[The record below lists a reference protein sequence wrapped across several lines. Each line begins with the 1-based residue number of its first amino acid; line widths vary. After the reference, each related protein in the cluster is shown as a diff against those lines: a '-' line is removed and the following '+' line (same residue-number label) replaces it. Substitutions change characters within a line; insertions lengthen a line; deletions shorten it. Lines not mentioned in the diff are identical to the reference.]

1 MLRELAQNEFDAG
14 GSRLEVTFE
23 LGGLR
28 IRGNGRTID
37 RAGWNRLIVMSGTGE
52 VPGTDIVVEE
62 KPNGIG
68 SKNFGLR
75 SLFVIGDVIHVRSGG
90 RYQALDH
97 RHGAYDDPKPDPETR
112 GVPGVEIWVPYRTKE
127 HRVLPAFDHARETAA
142 LAALASG
149 LAATLTRL
157 AYPGRRR
164 SLDEVIVRS
173 HRLNRTLTWRQ
184 NASEMACRARR
195 VHLIRRSIR
204 LDDSSAGQTRIS
216 ELEFVRTVAIPPRFQ
231 DHRVP
236 GYFVRPGG
244 RVAISVSLRLAGRRL
259 DPGSRGIWFY
269 PIGVVHGYTGNG
281 VGVCAPF
288 DMDNDRS
295 AIRSTTDNKWN
306 EWLAD
311 QAADLAADLLPQDLW
326 DRFGADAYAA
336 LWPDEDATDPRFAD
350 RLRSRLASDALWPMR
365 QRGRAQRSRFAP
377 ASGLVIPADPRLDG
391 FLSDDAY
398 PPEKALAHP
407 GFRTALQGAGAPV
420 FTLNSLVRLRCAY
433 PGGPALKTP
442 EEQGVADYEYT
453 DDDRSLRDPK
463 VQVQFADALDAML
476 RDLTADNKDDLR
488 ASPTTL
494 AADGS
499 LQPAAHLQRVP
510 PELVEGEVLPP
521 SSRLHPALLESRAM
535 QRLVDSFKPFSWAGH
550 VAAQSAAGTASEV
563 ERRALYAFLRSQGS
577 HLPVQ
582 LTAMLRKAPVL
593 KDHRG
598 AWTRPVD
605 LFRRSSPGARAFA
618 PVLRFPHPEIAS
630 ASELLRAF
638 HIRERV
644 RSEDLVTYARLVAAE
659 PWRAAAF
666 ASVLTGHRSM
676 LTPPVLQQLRSVAFI
691 PSSHGGVAPPVELYV
706 DTPRLRAC
714 VGDTAAFAIGTLGS
728 KLQARLGCRTEPEAQ
743 DILAHLRALA
753 ESGSPPADP
762 EPLYAALLPALGRAK
777 IDPRS
782 LAPEPVLW
790 TGAAWALPE
799 ETLLGAAHARLFA
812 DAVPRAAP
820 SSSAVLHAYE
830 RLGAARTPQR
840 RHWLAL
846 LAWLGRQYGPE
857 RVVPPPYRLS
867 ARAAYVQLG
876 SDATGIPSTQPVLL
890 DQTGRLHSLAEAQA
904 GRFALVDDPS
914 MAEAIREARLPV
926 ALADDREP
934 RTLQFYS
941 ACGVRSLRD
950 LRVFVRF
957 RSSGERPPPPR
968 LAPDDIFRS
977 LHEPWR
983 ASALAVL
990 ASHRL
995 RRQKRRA
1002 PRTEDLSRR
1011 LRGIRELAFV
1021 REIWETYRI
1030 GGRKVAV
1037 PVRARLDGHRLLLAG
1052 IRSRADVIGA
1062 LAEAV
1067 AAWLPPIEAGEWTDS
1082 VFRLLSCEDAGAARS
1097 YLSGRGVP
1105 WSPPT
1110 RRGGADPGGELDA
1123 AIAETLGPL
1132 FSGVRPG
1139 APTARPGRKRR
1150 PPAPRPPLPDLDEVE
1165 IELLP
1170 TGSDPLPPKNGPG
1183 RKGGPGGGTG
1193 GDQVRDEERD
1203 RELGRRGEALVLRM
1217 ERERLRKAGLAEE
1230 EAVWT
1235 AELDPSADHDILS
1248 RAPDGGPLWIEV
1260 KSTSGQDGRFRWSR
1274 AEFELAVRAR
1284 DRYVLYRVYNAG
1296 TKRASVRAFPNP
1308 VARLLDDA
1316 IRLDIAVLQA
1326 EVAAL

>member
-23 LGGLR
+23 PDGLR
-28 IRGNGRTID
+28 VRGNGRTID
-37 RAGWNRLIVMSGTGE
+37 RAGWNRLTVMSGTGE
-52 VPGTDIVVEE
+52 VPGTNIVVEE

-75 SLFVIGDVIHVRSGG
+75 SLFVVGDVIHVRSGG
-90 RYQALDH
+90 RHQALDH
-97 RHGAYDDPKPDPETR
+97 RHGAYDDPKPDPESR
-112 GVPGVEIWVPYRTKE
+112 GVPGVEIWVPYRVVD
-127 HRVLPAFDHARETAA
+127 HRYLPAFDLARETAA
-142 LAALASG
+142 VASLASG
-149 LAATLTRL
+149 LAATLTKL
-157 AYPGRRR
+157 ALPGRRR
-164 SLDEVIVRS
+164 SLNEVVVRS
-173 HRLNRTLTWRQ
+173 DRLNRTLTWRQ
-184 NASEMACRARR
+184 NATEMSCRAKGVR
-195 VHLIRRSIR
+195 LIRRSIR
-204 LDDSSAGQTRIS
+204 LDDSGAGQTRIV
-216 ELEFVRTVAIPPRFQ
+216 ELEFVRTVAVPAGFQ
-231 DHRVP
+231 GHRVP
-236 GYFVRPGG
+236 GYFDRWGG
-244 RVAISVSLRLAGRRL
+244 RVAIGVSLRLAGRRL
-259 DPGSRGIWFY
+259 DPAARGVWFY
-269 PIGVVHGYTGNG
+269 PIGVIHGYTGSG
-281 VGVCAPF
+281 IGVCAPF

-295 AIRSTTDNKWN
+295 AILPSVNSKWN
-306 EWLAD
+306 EWLAG

-326 DRFGADAYAA
+326 ERFGADAYRA
-336 LWPDEDATDPRFAD
+336 LWPDGEASDPEFAD
-350 RLRSRLASDALWPMR
+350 RLRSRLSSDALWPMR
-365 QRGRAQRSRFAP
+365 RVGRAQQPRFAP
-377 ASGLVIPADPRLDG
+377 AAELVIPDDPRFDA
-391 FLSDDAY
+391 FLPDESY
-398 PPEKALAHP
+398 PPAKALAHP
-407 GFRTALQGAGAPV
+407 GFRSALRGAGALV
-420 FTLNSLVRLRCAY
+420 FTLNSLVRLRCAH
-433 PGGPALKTP
+433 PEGPALKTP
-442 EEQGVADYEYT
+442 EEKGVADYHYT
-453 DDDRSLRDPK
+453 DGGRALRDPK

-521 SSRLHPALLESRAM
+521 SSRLHPALLGSRAM
-535 QRLVDSFKPFSWAGH
+535 QRLVDPFKPFSWAGR
-550 VAAQSAAGTASEV
+550 VAARAAAGTASEV
-563 ERRALYAFLRSQGS
+563 ERRALYAFLQSQGS

-593 KDHRG
+593 RDRRG
-598 AWTRPVD
+598 AWVRPVD

-638 HIRERV
+638 HIRERM
-644 RSEDLVTYARLVAAE
+644 RGEDLVAYARLVAAE
-659 PWRAAAF
+659 PGRAAAF
-666 ASVLTGHRSM
+666 AAVLTGHRPM
-676 LTPPVLQQLRSVAFI
+676 LTPPVLQQLRGIAFM
-691 PSSHGGVAPPVELYV
+691 PNSRGGVAPPLELYV

-714 VGDTAAFAIGTLGS
+714 VGDTAAFAAGTLGP
-728 KLQARLGCRTEPEAQ
+728 KLQARLGCRTEPAAR
-743 DILAHLRALA
+743 DMLAHLRALA

-782 LAPEPVLW
+782 LAAEPVLW
-790 TGAAWALPE
+790 TGAAWAPPQA
-799 ETLLGAAHARLFA
+799 TLLGAGHARLFA
-812 DAVPRAAP
+812 DAIPRAVP
-820 SSSAVLHAYE
+820 TSNVVLTAFE
-830 RLGAARTPQR
+830 RLGATRTPQR
-840 RHWLAL
+840 RHWLSL
-846 LAWLGRQYGPE
+846 LAWLGMRYGAE
-857 RVVPPPYRLS
+857 RVLPSQYRLS
-867 ARAAYVQLG
+867 VRAAYVQLG
-876 SDATGIPSTQPVLL
+876 SDAVGIPSTQPVLL
-890 DQTGRLHSLAEAQA
+890 GQGGLLHSLTEAQA
-904 GRFALVDDPS
+904 GRFALVDDPA
-914 MAEAIREARLPV
+914 MAEAIREAHLPV

-968 LAPDDIFRS
+968 LAPDEILRS

-983 ASALAVL
+983 ASALAVF

-1011 LRGIRELAFV
+1011 LRGIQELAFV

-1030 GGRKVAV
+1030 GGRKVPV

-1052 IRSRADVIGA
+1052 IRSRADVMGA

-1067 AAWLPPIEAGEWTDS
+1067 AAWLPPVEPGEWTDS

-1105 WSPPT
+1105 WTPPT
-1110 RRGGADPGGELDA
+1110 RSGGANPGEELDT

-1132 FSGVRPG
+1132 FSGIPPG
-1139 APTARPGRKRR
+1139 APSVRPGRKKR

-1165 IELLP
+1165 IELVP
-1170 TGSDPLPPKNGPG
+1170 TGSEPLPPKNGPG
-1183 RKGGPGGGTG
+1183 RKGSRGGGFG
-1193 GDQVRDEERD
+1193 GDPVRDEERD

-1235 AELDPSADHDILS
+1235 AETDPSADHDILS

-1274 AEFELAVRAR
+1274 AEFELAVRAGE
-1284 DRYVLYRVYNAG
+1284 RYVLYRVYNAG

-1326 EVAAL
+1326 EVSSL